1 MTTPGDVLRRTT
13 GSFSV
18 PVRATMAVFR
28 PASNLSTG
36 LFRGVGTRLYFGMDC
51 WRALVREP
59 ATYLPELVRHMKTI
73 GVDSVPLTIAVAAF
87 IGSVIAL
94 QTRYQIFPGIQLS
107 VVPFI
112 SRQMI
117 TLEMAPLLTGLV
129 LTGRVGAKMTAEL
142 GTMRV
147 TEQIDALETLA
158 YDPVAFLVVPR
169 VLAAVVMLPV
179 LTIVANAV
187 GLLSATFTSIVATDL
202 KMWHITEGMRLAF
215 DSFQITYGL
224 IKAFFFGGAISF
236 LSSYEGYHAGA
247 GAEGVGSS
255 TAKAVVIGCVA
266 VLILDS
272 LTATLLAPFL
282 QG

>member
-18 PVRATMAVFR
+18 PVRAAMAVFR